1 MALDN
6 PQLVE
11 FSNDEL
17 RQIADKFV
25 SLKNRVDAAVEEYN
39 ARNLGTI
46 INDGGVANPV
56 LDGSAQDGRTIAVGG
71 DVFNFVTLMQDFQ
84 TFMTSG
90 RVDVLFKWQ
99 VNGNRQS

>member
-6 PQLVE
+6 AQLVE
-11 FSNDEL
+11 FCNDEL

-25 SLKNRVDAAVEEYN
+25 ALKIRVDAAYEEYN

-46 INDGGVANPV
+46 INDGGPSNPV
-56 LDGSAQDGRTIAVGG
+56 LDGSATDGRTIGTGG
-71 DVFNFVTLMQDFQ
+71 DVYNMVTLMADFQ

-90 RVDVLFKWQ
+90 RVDVLYKWQ
-99 VNGNRQS
+99 VNGNR